1 MSPKPAPF
9 SLLSSLAL
17 LGCVLVPARSAAAA
31 PGRAPVCQPLVDH
44 LHGQLRGPLHG
55 RLPSFGIRA
64 WSEVAA
70 EAMNH
75 ASAPC
80 REAIAAG
87 RAPEVAEALR
97 AIEKRVE
104 LGEQA
109 EPADP
114 ARLPLRR
121 FVYRLTCQLRVPE
134 AGARVL
140 AGVREP
146 GVYSECAD
154 ALFAMASPEPDA
166 VALRELYL
174 DGLRREPL
182 STRLPGSVLRPP
194 YAAQLA
200 PVLVAYDQARLPRR
214 DTIHQAVCGGAR
226 PDAAELQAACASP
239 AEREPQWA
247 REKLLR
253 GDVLGGLA
261 HLEVLPPVKTTQ
273 FAPLLRQFDSEQRRG
288 RDLLYAMLCKP
299 PSAPAGELAVA
310 CRELVPSVE
319 LSWPKLNR
327 KRLAEAELNAELKSY
342 YRSGRDLGTLLLSLS
357 LLVIGHAL
365 LFRRRARPAA
375 AV

>member
-1 MSPKPAPF
+1 MSPKTARF

-17 LGCVLVPARSAAAA
+17 LCCVLVQAGPAAAQ
-31 PGRAPVCQPLVDH
+31 GRAPVCQPL
-44 LHGQLRGPLHG
+44 LEQLRAPLRSHQ
-55 RLPSFGIRA
+55 PSFGIRT
-64 WSEVAA
+64 WPEVAA

-75 ASAPC
+75 ASAAC
-80 REAIAAG
+80 RDAVAAG

-97 AIEKRVE
+97 A
-104 LGEQA
+104 LEQHA
-109 EPADP
+109 ESAPPTDP
-114 ARLPLRR
+114 GRLPLRR

-134 AGARVL
+134 ASARVL

-146 GVYSECAD
+146 GVYAECAH
-154 ALFAMASPEPDA
+154 ALFAMRSPDPDA

-182 STRLPGSVLRPP
+182 TTRLPASVLRPP

-214 DTIHQAVCGGAR
+214 DAIHRALCGGAR
-226 PDAAELQAACASP
+226 PDAAEVQAACASP

-253 GDVLGGLA
+253 GDVFGGLA
-261 HLEVLPPVKTTQ
+261 HLEVLPPATTAQ
-273 FAPLLRQFDSEQRRG
+273 FAPLLRQFDGEQRRG
-288 RDLLYAMLCKP
+288 RDLLYSMLCRP
-299 PSAPAGELAVA
+299 PAAPAGELAVA

-319 LSWPKLNR
+319 ISWPKLNR
-327 KRLAEAELNAELKSY
+327 KRLAEAELNAELKAY
-342 YRSGRDLGTLLLSLS
+342 YRSGRDLGTVLLSLS
-357 LLVIGHAL
+357 LLVVGYAL